1 MNNDYKYQLL
11 FIGDRKD
18 MFDEIVTELRIRFD
32 EFKIPK
38 ESLYC
43 AFNDVSRIKGNQPI
57 VIVVGHNSP
66 NLPEKYL
73 EWINS
78 NEYFVNVI
86 LPVFLNEFSK
96 EFEDTTLKRYN
107 GIKYDSPKPIAS
119 IILEGFNILR
129 KQRKLFISYRR
140 TDSRE
145 VAIQL
150 YNYFQE
156 RNFDVFLDSHS
167 IPRGVDFQKNLF
179 HKMMDCDA
187 VLLLDTHDFLSS
199 PYCREELE
207 KAIANRIGILRIK
220 WPKAFKV
227 DYVGLIE
234 SVDLSPGGFEC
245 NGLLKEDILKKLH
258 LQIEGLRIRSLAS
271 RQDALTTEFIETAS
285 RKCKR
290 ALQVY
295 PNIIRMDLPEGNHIY
310 FSAIGV
316 PTSETFHYA
325 EGLLQELLKKK
336 DAEFTLIY
344 DDLTLLQSWI
354 NHLDWLSNRTRLS
367 ILKKSEFETKL

>member
-1 MNNDYKYQLL
+1 MNNNYRYQFL
-11 FIGDRKD
+11 FIGNRKGIYE
-18 MFDEIVTELRIRFD
+18 EIVTELRLRF
-32 EFKIPK
+32 EELKIPE

-43 AFNDVSRIKGNQPI
+43 SYNDISEIKGNQPI
-57 VIVVGHNSP
+57 VIVVGHNTSR
-66 NLPEKYL
+66 LPVEYL
-73 EWINS
+73 DWINS

-86 LPVFLNEFSK
+86 LPVFLEDFSK
-96 EFEDTTLKRYN
+96 EFEDPTLKRYN
-107 GIKYDSPKPIAS
+107 GIRYDSPEPIAS

-187 VLLLDTHDFLSS
+187 VLLLDTQDFLGS

-220 WPKAFKV
+220 WPKAIKV

-234 SVDLSPGGFEC
+234 AVDLSPDGFER

-258 LQIEGLRIRSLAS
+258 LQIEGLRVRSLAS

-285 RKCKR
+285 RKGKR

-295 PNIIRMDLPEGNHIY
+295 PNILRMDLQGEDHVY

-325 EGLLQELLKKK
+325 EELLQKLLETHT
-336 DAEFTLIY
+336 EFTLIY